1 LQSLILGTLG
11 IAFTLG
17 ILGISQGF
25 NMKARLILTD
35 GTHFEGLSLGA
46 MGTTMGEVVFNTAMM
61 GYQEILTDPSYH
73 FQLVTMTYP
82 QIGNYG
88 VNPKDFESRRIYAG
102 GFIIREYSPVVS
114 HWQATRSL
122 DEYLKHYG
130 VVGISDIDTRQ
141 LTRHL
146 RDQGAQMGM
155 ITTSDEPFDV
165 LIKRLKGSKQLVG
178 RDIAK
183 EVTTDERY
191 DWPLDEQINDAHPP
205 AFKVAVY
212 DFGVK
217 FSILRA
223 LFQHGCELKVF
234 PASTSADEVLA
245 WNPDGIFLSN
255 GPGDPEPVTYAV
267 NTVKTLLGKKPLFGI
282 CLGHQILALA
292 LGAKTTKLKF
302 GHHGANHP
310 VRHLP
315 TGAVEITSQNHG
327 FIVDADSLPPSDVDI
342 THINLNDGT
351 LEGFRHKTLP
361 AFSVQYHPESAPGPR
376 DSRYL
381 FENFI
386 KEMKQFNA

>member
-1 LQSLILGTLG
+1 
-11 IAFTLG
+11 
-17 ILGISQGF
+17 
-25 NMKARLILTD
+25 MKARLILSD
-35 GTHFEGLSLGA
+35 GTLFEGLSLGA
-46 MGTTMGEVVFNTAMM
+46 IGSSSGEVVFNTAMM

-88 VNPKDFESRRIYAG
+88 VNPKDFESRRIYAA
-102 GFIIREYSPVVS
+102 GFIVREYSPVVS
-114 HWQATRSL
+114 HWQATKSL
-122 DEYLKHYG
+122 DEYLKFHG

-146 RDQGAQMGM
+146 RDHGAQMGM
-155 ITTSDEPFDV
+155 ITTSEESVDGLLEK
-165 LIKRLKGSKQLVG
+165 LRSGKQLVG
-178 RDIAK
+178 RDIAR
-183 EVTTDERY
+183 EVTTEANY
-191 DWPLDEQINDAHPP
+191 DWPMDDIGQTDPP
-205 AFKVAVY
+205 LNFRVAVY

-223 LFQHGCELKVF
+223 LYEHGCELQVF
-234 PASTSADEVLA
+234 PAHTPADEVLA
-245 WNPDGIFLSN
+245 WKPDGIFLSN
-255 GPGDPEPVTYAV
+255 GPGDPEPVDYAV
-267 NTVKTLLGKKPLFGI
+267 DTVKRLLGQKPIFGI
-282 CLGHQILALA
+282 CLGHQILGLA
-292 LGAKTTKLKF
+292 LGAKTRKLKF

-310 VRHLP
+310 VKYLP

-327 FIVDADSLPPSDVDI
+327 FIVDGESLPQNEVEV

-351 LEGFRHKTLP
+351 LEGFRHKNLP
-361 AFSVQYHPESAPGPR
+361 AYSVQYHPESAPGPR

>member
-1 LQSLILGTLG
+1 
-11 IAFTLG
+11 
-17 ILGISQGF
+17 
-25 NMKARLILTD
+25 MKARLILSD
-35 GTHFEGLSLGA
+35 GTLFEGFSLGA
-46 MGTTMGEVVFNTAMM
+46 MGTSIGEVVFNTAMM
-61 GYQEILTDPSYH
+61 GYQEIITDPSYH

-88 VNPKDFESRRIYAG
+88 VNPKDFESRRIYAAG
-102 GFIIREYSPVVS
+102 LIIREYSPVVS

-122 DEYLKHYG
+122 DEYLKYYG

-146 RDQGAQMGM
+146 RDRGAQMGM
-155 ITTSDEPFDV
+155 ITTSDEPLEV
-165 LIKRLKGSKQLVG
+165 LLDRIKTGKQLVG
-178 RDIAK
+178 RDIAR
-183 EVTTDERY
+183 EVTTEESY
-191 DWPLDEQINDAHPP
+191 KWPMDQEIGEDQKPK
-205 AFKVAVY
+205 FKVAVY

-223 LFQHGCELKVF
+223 LYQQGCELRVF
-234 PASTSADEVLA
+234 SAHTPPDEVLA

-255 GPGDPEPVTYAV
+255 GPGDPEPVEYAV
-267 NTVKTLLGKKPLFGI
+267 STVKSLLGKKPIFGI
-282 CLGHQILALA
+282 CLGHQILGLA

-310 VRHLP
+310 VKHLP

-327 FIVDADSLPPSDVDI
+327 FIVDADSLPPNDVEI
-342 THINLNDGT
+342 THINLNDQT
-351 LEGFRHKTLP
+351 LEGFRHKNLP

-386 KEMKQFNA
+386 NDMKEFNA

>member
-1 LQSLILGTLG
+1 
-11 IAFTLG
+11 
-17 ILGISQGF
+17 
-25 NMKARLILTD
+25 MKARLILTD
-35 GTHFEGLSLGA
+35 GTRFEGLSLGA
-46 MGTTMGEVVFNTAMM
+46 MGTGMGEVVFNTAMM

-88 VNPKDFESRRIYAG
+88 VNPQDFESRRIYAG

-122 DEYLKHYG
+122 DEYLKHYA

-146 RDQGAQMGM
+146 RDHGAQMGM
-155 ITTSDEPFDV
+155 ITTADEPVDV
-165 LIKRLKGSKQLVG
+165 LMERLKAGKQLVG

-183 EVTTDERY
+183 EVTTAEHY
-191 DWPLDEQINDAHPP
+191 DWPLDETIKPDIPS

-223 LFQHGCELKVF
+223 LVQHGCELRVF
-234 PASTSADEVLA
+234 PASTSAAEVLA
-245 WNPDGIFLSN
+245 WQPDGIFLSN
-255 GPGDPEPVTYAV
+255 GPGDPEPVTYAAD
-267 NTVKTLLGKKPLFGI
+267 TVKALLGKKPIFGI
-282 CLGHQILALA
+282 CLGHQILGLA
-292 LGAKTTKLKF
+292 LGAKTSKLKF

-315 TGAVEITSQNHG
+315 SGAVEITSQNHG
-327 FIVDADSLPPSDVDI
+327 FIVDADSLPQNEVEI

-386 KEMKQFNA
+386 KEMKKFNA

>member
-1 LQSLILGTLG
+1 MTKGEDFGNQDFDNLNHE
-11 IAFTLG
+11 A
-17 ILGISQGF
+17 
-25 NMKARLILTD
+25 NEPMKARLILTD